1 MIIINFQ
8 LSIINSMR
16 IWIVNYYTSP
26 TCANPRYL
34 EMAKY
39 FMAAGHKVL
48 TFYANYNGNKEAAL
62 FKPYTVNGLDFVEVK
77 SPHFEGNGLKRM
89 KSIYIFSRT
98 LMKHCEVFEKPD
110 VILHNIHPPF
120 DYPIVK
126 LAKKIPCKYIAEA
139 WDLWPQAFVTY
150 GLIGAKNPL
159 MKWAYSIEKK
169 YYCAADEIIFTFL
182 GALDYLKRHGWM
194 KEQGGQIDSEHFHYI
209 NNGINLAK
217 FDCDRDEYPRP
228 DADMND
234 DSLYRIIYLGTVSRV
249 NNVKTLIDTAAL
261 LKDNPKYRFIIYGDG
276 ADRESLEQYVVDN
289 NINNVVF
296 KEKRIKFEECAW
308 VVSQATVNIMNY
320 RNGFGQWGVSSGKM
334 FQYLAAGKP
343 IVCNINICYDNV
355 INDNNL
361 GVSKNIKTSE
371 EFATEIKRLAELPQ
385 EDYDAMCERVREVAK
400 RFDYK
405 VLAAQELEII
415 ENAVR
420 AN

>member
-1 MIIINFQ
+1 MKIWIINPQ
-8 LSIINSMR
+8 
-16 IWIVNYYTSP
+16 TGSP
-26 TCANPRYL
+26 DKAATPRYL
-34 EMAKY
+34 ELAKY
-39 FMAAGHKVL
+39 FMKAGHEVV
-48 TFYANYNGNKEAAL
+48 TFNSTQREGITLPEGRKYIEKQYDTYKFVHVFAPDFKGNGIKRMLSLHTFAKNVVSISK
-62 FKPYTVNGLDFVEVK
+62 
-77 SPHFEGNGLKRM
+77 HFER
-89 KSIYIFSRT
+89 
-98 LMKHCEVFEKPD
+98 PD
-110 VILHNIHPPF
+110 VILQNIHPPF

-126 LAKKIPCKYIAEA
+126 LAKKLKCKYIAEA

-150 GLIGAKNPL
+150 GLIGAKNPI

-169 YYCAADEIIFTFL
+169 YYYAADEIIFTFL

-194 KEQGGQIDSEHFHYI
+194 KEQGGKIDSAHFHYI
-209 NNGINLAK
+209 NNGIDLTQ
-217 FDCDRDEYPRP
+217 FDCDREEHPRP
-228 DADMND
+228 DTDMND

-261 LKDNPKYRFIIYGDG
+261 LKDNPKYRFILYGDG
-276 ADRESLEQYVVDN
+276 ADRESLEQYVIDN
-289 NINNVVF
+289 DIPNVVF

-343 IVCNINICYDNV
+343 IVCNINIGYDNV

-361 GVSKNIKTSE
+361 GVSKNITTPE
-371 EFATEIKRLAELPQ
+371 EFAMEIRRLAEQPQ
-385 EDYDAMCERVREVAK
+385 ADYEAMCERVREVAK

>member
-1 MIIINFQ
+1 
-8 LSIINSMR
+8 MR
-16 IWIVNYYTSP
+16 IWIVNYYAGTP
-26 TCANPRYL
+26 ATAGNPRYL
-34 EMAKY
+34 KLAKH
-39 FMAAGHKVL
+39 FIEAGHEVI
-48 TFYANYNGNKEAAL
+48 TFNAGRTAKISDSEFKSGN
-62 FKPYTVNGLDFVEVK
+62 FVERQYDGFNFVHVRVPEFK
-77 SPHFEGNGLKRM
+77 GNGPKRM
-89 KSIYIFSRT
+89 YSIWKFAQRILKGR
-98 LMKHCEVFEKPD
+98 KQFERPD
-110 VILHNIHPPF
+110 VILQNIHPPF

-126 LAKKIPCKYIAEA
+126 LAKKLKCKYIAEA

-169 YYCAADEIIFTFL
+169 YYYATDEIIFTFL

-194 KEQGGQIDSEHFHYI
+194 LEQGGKIDPAHFHYI
-209 NNGINLAK
+209 NNGIDLAQ
-217 FDCDRDEYPRP
+217 FDCDRDENPRP

-261 LKDNPKYRFIIYGDG
+261 LKDNPKYRFFLYGDG
-276 ADRESLEQYVVDN
+276 ADRESLEQYVIDN
-289 NINNVVF
+289 NITNVVF

-343 IVCNINICYDNV
+343 IVCNINIGYDNV

-361 GVSKNIKTSE
+361 GVSKNITTPE
-371 EFATEIKRLAELPQ
+371 EFAMEIKRLAEQPHA
-385 EDYDAMCERVREVAK
+385 DYEAMCERVREVAR

-405 VLAAQELEII
+405 VLAAEELKVI
-415 ENAVR
+415 EDAFKTN
-420 AN
+420 